1 MNFHQHADPGQIQP
15 HLLGHAADHPHPLEV
30 ALRVQPLM
38 IATRGLHQ
46 PLLFVDPQR
55 PGVQA
60 EQVRGHADHIDW
72 QIVSA
77 TSHPVSPPYLSIP

>member
-38 IATRGLHQ
+38 IATRGLVHV
-46 PLLFVDPQR
+46 PVGGGIVADSNPDAEYEETWVKARAMLGAL
-55 PGVQA
+55 GV
-60 EQVRGHADHIDW
+60 EGRI
-72 QIVSA
+72 
-77 TSHPVSPPYLSIP
+77 